1 MKKVV
6 GIIGATGLIGSE
18 AARAFTKL
26 GMRVVRI
33 SRTQRNYEG
42 QEWRVLGKDCLTGID
57 ILINL
62 AGEPIDQRWSESN
75 RAKFHASRVE
85 LTQHLHSWIKAIPI
99 QQRPSLWLNAAA
111 VGIYGDRAEEQLDES
126 ASVGAGYL
134 SELCSAWE
142 LAASKEPIEGCRIV
156 LPRIGV
162 VLGCESHAWI
172 KMKMAF
178 QYGLGGKLGTGNQWF
193 PWVHLHDVV
202 GTLLFLSLDS
212 SSEGA
217 YNIVAPELVTNTT
230 FTKSLGKK
238 LSRPTF
244 CKAPAFLLRMIL
256 GEFSEALLAS
266 QRVIPKRL
274 DDLGYKWH
282 FKSLETALSELC
294 GE

>member
-18 AARAFTKL
+18 VARAFTKL

-33 SRTQRNYEG
+33 SRAQRNYEG
-42 QEWRVLGKDCLTGID
+42 QEWRVLGEECLEGID

-99 QQRPSLWLNAAA
+99 QQRPSLWLNASA
-111 VGIYGDRAEEQLDES
+111 VGIYGGRAEEQLDES
-126 ASVGAGYL
+126 ASVGVGYL

-142 LAASKEPIEGCRIV
+142 LAASKEPIEGCRVI

-162 VLGCESHAWI
+162 VLGSESHAWL
-172 KMKMAF
+172 KMKKAF

-193 PWVHLHDVV
+193 PWVHLQDVV

-212 SSEGA
+212 RSEGP
-217 YNIVAPELVTNTT
+217 YNIVAPEQITNTD
-230 FTKSLGKK
+230 FTRALGRK
-238 LSRPTF
+238 LSRPTLF
-244 CKAPAFLLRMIL
+244 TVPAFALRMIL

-266 QRVIPKRL
+266 QRVVPKQL
-274 DDLGYKWH
+274 DDMGYKWH
-282 FKSLETALSELC
+282 FKSLEMALYELC